1 MNTLAGEIIRPNRT
15 NLVCRW
21 QSRGG
26 KYWVELW
33 HDQFGYFYRTD
44 NGGGFM
50 GEITFQ
56 EAIAKCEQEASF
68 APSKL
73 RRVASG
79 V

>member
-33 HDQFGYFYRTD
+33 HDQFGYFYRT
-44 NGGGFM
+44 
-50 GEITFQ
+50 TVPTT
-56 EAIAKCEQEASF
+56 AAVSWAK
-68 APSKL
+68 
-73 RRVASG
+73 
-79 V
+79 